1 MELKEIARNAAV
13 NAVAVA
19 LWNGGTI
26 VFKTGAPGTVGTTIV
41 TVTIGVPGTNPGFSS
56 PSAGQAVATTTA
68 FLEATAGATGVVGQ
82 YEVFTSTPTSVC
94 TGNVGL
100 SGSGADFIFTD
111 TSFNSGDKLKI
122 TGITYTQPAS

>member
-13 NAVAVA
+13 DAVAVA

-26 VFKTGAPGTVGTTIV
+26 VFKTGAPGTAGTPIV

-56 PSAGQAVATTTA
+56 AASGQAVATSTA
-68 FLEATAGATGVVGQ
+68 FLEATATAAGVIGQ
-82 YEVFTSTPTSVC
+82 YEVFSDDPASIC

-100 SGSGADFIFTD
+100 ALSGADFIFTD
-111 TSFNSGDKLKI
+111 TSFNIGDRLQI